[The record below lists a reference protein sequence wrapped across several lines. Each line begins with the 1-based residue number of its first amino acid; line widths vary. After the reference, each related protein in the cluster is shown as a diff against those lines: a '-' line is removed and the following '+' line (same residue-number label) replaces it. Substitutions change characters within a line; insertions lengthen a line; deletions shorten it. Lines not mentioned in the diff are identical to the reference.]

1 MCSGFIFTAKKS
13 TQITQPLSLFF
24 SSHFRS
30 VLGKERWRV
39 HHFQKDPYQVTALTA
54 NSGWKKT
61 DSNIKTAFFT
71 HLQAFQR
78 KKKPVINFKAVLQGV

>member
-1 MCSGFIFTAKKS
+1 MPDLTA
-13 TQITQPLSLFF
+13 IIL
-24 SSHFRS
+24 HYRS
-30 VLGKERWRV
+30 VLVKERWKDR
-39 HHFQKDPYQVTALTA
+39 HFQRDQYQVIALTA
-54 NSGWKKT
+54 NRDWKRT